1 MNNLSQFFKVVTIAH
16 FALMHT
22 LQNPNVL
29 TPCIRLSA
37 VAPQPRAAVRALRGH
52 PGEKGEDRDSGSSVA
67 TRTGPSRD
75 SQGRDTPSRL
85 TGSRRWRHWR
95 EGERETGADYGRR
108 REPPPE
114 TWAESGPTPSGPTWL
129 RVRGVRASSSSESS
143 TGRSR
148 RTRGDA
154 ALGLAALAA
163 S

>member
-52 PGEKGEDRDSGSSVA
+52 PGEKGEDRDSGTSPGPQWRLGRARRGTAKAV
-67 TRTGPSRD
+67 TGPR
-75 SQGRDTPSRL
+75 GSRL

-114 TWAESGPTPSGPTWL
+114 TWAESGPTPSGPTRL

-154 ALGLAALAA
+154 A
-163 S
+163 

>member
-75 SQGRDTPSRL
+75 SQGRDRPSRL
-85 TGSRRWRHWR
+85 KAHWLK
-95 EGERETGADYGRR
+95 A
-108 REPPPE
+108 
-114 TWAESGPTPSGPTWL
+114 
-129 RVRGVRASSSSESS
+129 V
-143 TGRSR
+143 
-148 RTRGDA
+148 
-154 ALGLAALAA
+154 AALAGRGEGDGCGLRATPRA
-163 S
+163 STRDLGRERPDAERTDSAASPRSPSLVVVRVVDREESADAR

>member
-52 PGEKGEDRDSGSSVA
+52 PGEKGEDRDSGTSPGPQWRLGRARRGTAKAV
-67 TRTGPSRD
+67 TGP
-75 SQGRDTPSRL
+75 QGSRL

-154 ALGLAALAA
+154 A
-163 S
+163 

>member
-16 FALMHT
+16 FALMHK

-75 SQGRDTPSRL
+75 SQGRDRPSRL
-85 TGSRRWRHWR
+85 KAHWLK
-95 EGERETGADYGRR
+95 A
-108 REPPPE
+108 
-114 TWAESGPTPSGPTWL
+114 
-129 RVRGVRASSSSESS
+129 V
-143 TGRSR
+143 
-148 RTRGDA
+148 
-154 ALGLAALAA
+154 AALAGRGEGDGCGLRATPRA
-163 S
+163 STRDLGRERPDAERTDSAASPRSPSLVVVRVVDREESADAR

>member
-52 PGEKGEDRDSGSSVA
+52 PGEKGEDRDSGSGVRDESGSSVA

-75 SQGRDTPSRL
+75 SQGRDRPSRL
-85 TGSRRWRHWR
+85 KAHWLK
-95 EGERETGADYGRR
+95 A
-108 REPPPE
+108 
-114 TWAESGPTPSGPTWL
+114 
-129 RVRGVRASSSSESS
+129 V
-143 TGRSR
+143 
-148 RTRGDA
+148 
-154 ALGLAALAA
+154 AALAGRGEGDGCGLRATPRA
-163 S
+163 STRDLGRERPDAERTDSAASPRSPSLVVVRVVDREESADAR